1 MAHAKNA
8 VWRQPQLHEPRQ
20 ASRRIQEK
28 NGGKACEKQGAVCA
42 LTVLTGFLSLAAR
55 P

>member
-1 MAHAKNA
+1 MPKNA
-8 VWRQPQLHEPRQ
+8 AWRQPQLHEPRQ
-20 ASRRIQEK
+20 RMQEK